1 MKKSE
6 HVWRVCYIR
15 RSIERTNEI
24 EEIGSNHLESAN
36 LWISPPQEEF
46 DKIINEGMESLQN
59 FNGFFSRDVHI
70 AIKDGYHP
78 FKVILCRVLLGREGR
93 EYDTRYGKIYL
104 KRICF
109 IPSFIV
115 TFTSV
120 IEEVISARS
129 SEVQRDEVYE
139 RLINKGEYRV
149 SKENLVVDT
158 EPEKENK
165 VEEVTIQSL

>member
-1 MKKSE
+1 M
-6 HVWRVCYIR
+6 
-15 RSIERTNEI
+15 
-24 EEIGSNHLESAN
+24 
-36 LWISPPQEEF
+36 
-46 DKIINEGMESLQN
+46 IIM
-59 FNGFFSRDVHI
+59 
-70 AIKDGYHP
+70 
-78 FKVILCRVLLGREGR
+78 VILMN
-93 EYDTRYGKIYL
+93 YDYNKIVNFLFGKEIKAL
-104 KRICF
+104 N
-109 IPSFIV
+109 
-115 TFTSV
+115 SV